1 MAYYSRLGIDDGV
14 CYGCGGIR
22 PLDKDGACKP
32 CAKQTAQFKARMA
45 AKSMREAREAVADMA
60 GFPGE

>member
-1 MAYYSRLGIDDGV
+1 MAYYKRLGVEDGC

-32 CAKQTAQFKARMA
+32 CAKQTQQFKARMA
-45 AKSMREAREAVADMA
+45 AKSRRIA
-60 GFPGE
+60 